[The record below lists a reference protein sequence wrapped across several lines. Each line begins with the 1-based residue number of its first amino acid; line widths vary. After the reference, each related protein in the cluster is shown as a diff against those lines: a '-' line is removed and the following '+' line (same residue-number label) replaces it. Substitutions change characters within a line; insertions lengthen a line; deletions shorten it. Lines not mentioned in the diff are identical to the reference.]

1 MVKQRRNRRNNN
13 NGFASTFAARPGIKS
28 MIFQDT
34 VASEITVSET
44 ANTFVF
50 TSEQLIP
57 SFGLITRIYV
67 PRCIFVECLPTT
79 NTESATM
86 LQLQIPAT
94 WGGNRTSTGLG
105 LQPYKMLSAVN
116 PTRLKLDFVAA
127 QRILPY
133 VRRPGSTTD
142 NEDLL
147 QIRSSTRLTGA
158 DTSAITLRI
167 TTVVDILTQETL
179 GRKVPTTLLSRQLDF
194 IPGSSDRR
202 PEIIDPSTSLFSQH
216 DSSCACRNTQENR
229 CNSEE
234 TGCCNFKS
242 V

>member
-1 MVKQRRNRRNNN
+1 
-13 NGFASTFAARPGIKS
+13 

-34 VASEITVSET
+34 IATEITVSET
-44 ANTFVF
+44 ADTFVLS
-50 TSEQLIP
+50 SEQLIP

-79 NTESATM
+79 QTEAATM

-94 WGGNRTSTGLG
+94 WAGNRTSTGLG

-147 QIRSSTRLTGA
+147 QIRSSSRLTGA
-158 DTSAITLRI
+158 DTSVITLRV

-179 GRKVPTTLLSRQLDF
+179 GRKIPTSLLSGNISLQPLAKHNGNAAKAIQLN
-194 IPGSSDRR
+194 
-202 PEIIDPSTSLFSQH
+202 EEH
-216 DSSCACRNTQENR
+216 YECAPAELMDCT
-229 CNSEE
+229 
-234 TGCCNFKS
+234 TP
-242 V
+242 